1 MDFIVDIFKLV
12 AGGSFITI
20 AGAIMV
26 AFLKKG
32 EFEKWGRG
40 AGKAL
45 SKFASARFGKK
56 TWEKIEDVIT
66 ISFVSFAKGIKEGA
80 DLDDEIEEDK

>member
-1 MDFIVDIFKLV
+1 MDFIIDIFKFV

-20 AGAIMV
+20 AGAIIV

-32 EFEKWGRG
+32 EFEKWGRNV
-40 AGKAL
+40 GKAL

-56 TWEKIEDVIT
+56 SWEKIEDVIT

-80 DLDDEIEEDK
+80 DEDDLKKED